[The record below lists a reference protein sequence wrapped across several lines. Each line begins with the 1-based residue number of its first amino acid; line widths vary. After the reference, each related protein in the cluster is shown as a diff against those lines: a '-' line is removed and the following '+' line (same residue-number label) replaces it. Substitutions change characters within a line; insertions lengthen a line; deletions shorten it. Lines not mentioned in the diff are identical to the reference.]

1 MPILKAVCQYKK
13 VGDCPLLIDAYPA
26 NSEKKSPAILYIH
39 GGALISGTR
48 GDIGEGRVKWYHDA
62 GFTPFA
68 VDYRLSPQTKL
79 PAIVEDIA
87 DSLAWLRDEGARL
100 FNIDT
105 DRIGIVGS
113 SGGGYLALHVGTFS
127 QKPRVIV
134 TMSGY
139 GDILGDWYLKP
150 SEVFRTEQAM
160 LTEEQAYKIVGDPEK
175 IYTEGERG
183 KFYTYCRQ
191 QGIWTAVVSGFDVV
205 AERDK
210 ILPYCPAY
218 HVGKDYPPTFLI
230 HGDADTDVPYEQSVQ
245 MAGEFKKH
253 GVPYQFATI
262 HGAGHGYGS
271 ATNPDEV
278 RQTFDQAMVFL
289 KKYLYA

>member
-1 MPILKAVCQYKK
+1 MPIQKAICQYKK
-13 VGDCPLLIDAYPA
+13 AGDCALLADAYPVNTA
-26 NSEKKSPAILYIH
+26 AKSPAILYIH

-48 GDIGEGRVKWYHDA
+48 TDIGESRVKWYHDA

-68 VDYRLSPQTKL
+68 VDYRLAPQTKL

-87 DSLAWLRDEGARL
+87 DSLEWLRTEGARL

-105 DRIGIVGS
+105 TRIGIVGS
-113 SGGGYLALHVGTFS
+113 SGGGYLALQAGTFS
-127 QKPRVIV
+127 WKPRVIV

-139 GDILGDWYLKP
+139 GDILGDWYCKP
-150 SEVFRTEQAM
+150 SEDFRTGQAM
-160 LTEEQAYKIVGDPEK
+160 LTEEQAYKIVGDPDK

-191 QGIWTAVVSGFDVV
+191 QGIWTSVVSGLDIV
-205 AERDK
+205 RDRDQ
-210 ILPYCPAY
+210 ILAYCPAY
-218 HVGKDYPPTFLI
+218 HVTPDYPPTFLI
-230 HGDADTDVPYEQSVQ
+230 HGDADTDVPYDQSVQ
-245 MAGEFKKH
+245 MADAFREH

-278 RQTFDQAMVFL
+278 RLAFDQAMAFL